1 MKKLLFTSLFITI
14 SYVLVAQSK
23 SQLGIRLGVNNA
35 KILNSELDNKT
46 GLYTGLFLA
55 VRFSDSYTMQPE
67 IVYSN
72 QGGNASFRNGE
83 DLNINYVSIAL
94 ANKFFVSKNQGFHF
108 ILGPSL
114 DVNFDDNFINLIN
127 DNGENL
133 EITPIDLAVF
143 GGIGYEFDFGL
154 ALELRFKQ
162 GLIDLD
168 FNDSGEYGG
177 NSEENQLNR
186 VFQIGLAYKFN
197 MWP

>member
-1 MKKLLFTSLFITI
+1 MKKLLLTGLLLTI
-14 SYVLVAQSK
+14 SFTMFAQSK
-23 SQLGIRLGVNNA
+23 SQLGVRMGLNNA
-35 KILNSELDNKT
+35 KVLNSGLDNKS

-55 VRFSDSYTMQPE
+55 VRFTDGYTMQPE
-67 IVYSN
+67 IIYSN
-72 QGGNASFRNGE
+72 QGGTASYRNGE

-94 ANKFFVSKNQGFHF
+94 ANKFFVSKNQGFHL

-114 DVNFDDNFINLIN
+114 DINFDDNFINLIN
-127 DNGENL
+127 DNGDNL

-154 ALELRFKQ
+154 ALELRYKQ

-177 NSEENQLNR
+177 NAEENQLNR
-186 VFQIGLAYKFN
+186 VFQIGLAYKFK

>member
-1 MKKLLFTSLFITI
+1 MKKIFLLSLLLILSFTIF
-14 SYVLVAQSK
+14 AQSK
-23 SQLGIRLGVNNA
+23 SQLGIRIGANNA
-35 KILNSELDNKT
+35 KVLHSQLDSKT
-46 GLYTGLFLA
+46 GLYAGLFLA
-55 VRFSDSYTMQPE
+55 VRLTDSYTLQPE
-67 IVYSN
+67 IAYSN
-72 QGGNASFRNGE
+72 QGGKASIRNGE
-83 DLNINYVSIAL
+83 NLNINYVSIGL
-94 ANKFFVSKNQGFHF
+94 ANKFFVSPHQGFHF

-127 DNGENL
+127 DNDNSL
-133 EITPIDLAVF
+133 EITPIDLALF

-186 VFQIGLAYKFN
+186 VIQIGLAYKFN
-197 MWP
+197 M

>member
-1 MKKLLFTSLFITI
+1 MKKLLFTSFFLTI

-67 IVYSN
+67 IVYS
-72 QGGNASFRNGE
+72 
-83 DLNINYVSIAL
+83 NYVSIAL

-197 MWP
+197 MWAKC

>member
-1 MKKLLFTSLFITI
+1 MKKLLLTSILLTI
-14 SYVLVAQSK
+14 SYTMFGQSK
-23 SQLGIRLGVNNA
+23 SQLGVRMGLNNA
-35 KILNSELDNKT
+35 KVLNSGLDNKS

-55 VRFSDSYTMQPE
+55 VRFTDSYTMQPE
-67 IVYSN
+67 IIYSN
-72 QGGNASFRNGE
+72 QGGTASYRNGE

-114 DVNFDDNFINLIN
+114 DINFDDNFINLIN
-127 DNGENL
+127 DNGDNL

-154 ALELRFKQ
+154 ALELRYKQ

-177 NSEENQLNR
+177 NAEENQLNR

>member
-1 MKKLLFTSLFITI
+1 MKKLLLTGLLLTI
-14 SYVLVAQSK
+14 SFTMFAQSK
-23 SQLGIRLGVNNA
+23 SQLGVRMGLNNA
-35 KILNSELDNKT
+35 KVLNSGLDNKS

-55 VRFSDSYTMQPE
+55 VRFTDGYTMQPE
-67 IVYSN
+67 IIYSN
-72 QGGNASFRNGE
+72 QGGTASYRNGE

-94 ANKFFVSKNQGFHF
+94 ANKFFVSKNQGFHL

-114 DVNFDDNFINLIN
+114 DINFDDNFINLIN
-127 DNGENL
+127 DNGDNL

-154 ALELRFKQ
+154 ALELRYKQ

-197 MWP
+197 M